1 MDRAVESK
9 SCLLHTVNVFE
20 QYVHSDT
27 LVVVHLLVL
36 RGVGQVNGAPLLH
49 RCMVCAR

>member
-9 SCLLHTVNVFE
+9 NCMLHTANVFE